1 MESFKKCLSIGR
13 IYEKKGTAIL
23 KQKGYYNIELDETY
37 NPYYDITAY
46 KDNIKYYI
54 ECKYNSYTDKTQKIF
69 LECCTRKL
77 QVSGVSITK
86 ADYYIFFSN
95 TKYYMVHT
103 DKVKTILRKT
113 IENILKHKGVIEPS
127 GDQLCNY
134 IEHSGLKTK
143 NSIGILICVKKVK
156 KKSIY
161 TGTIKNKK

>member
-1 MESFKKCLSIGR
+1 METFKKCLSIGR
-13 IYEKKGTAIL
+13 IYEKEGTEIL
-23 KQKGYYNIELDETY
+23 KKKGFYNIELDETY

-95 TKYYMVHT
+95 TKYYMCDVN
-103 DKVKTILRKT
+103 KVKRILRKT
-113 IENILKHKGVIEPS
+113 IEKTLKNKGIFEHTD
-127 GDQLCNY
+127 DQLCNY
-134 IEHSGLKTK
+134 IENCGLKTS
-143 NSIGILICVKKVK
+143 NSIGVLICVQKVK